1 MKIDKR
7 EKKMI
12 F

>member
-7 EKKMI
+7 EQK
-12 F
+12 